1 MTEYDAAS
9 AAVEAALAAGARY
22 ADARVM
28 HRRHESMDARNG
40 EIEEL
45 TQDESAGVGV
55 RALVGSSWGFYA
67 VPDLSD
73 AAARAAGDDPA
84 RYSFAMLRSRHIGA
98 YHTDDAIFYFSD
110 GLARQPA
117 AHVDALVAHE
127 VAHEI
132 LGHAGRRAA
141 VALGTTAG
149 LTVMGVIV
157 PGLSLADL
165 VINPLIVRAF
175 SRDQEIAADL
185 RAVDVLGAMGHDC
198 PRRTLADAL
207 RAAAAI
213 NGQAPGGF
221 FATEPTLEERLAALE
236 PLEPDG
242 TPQTSA
248 AQRAAPTP

>member
-1 MTEYDAAS
+1 MQAIA
-9 AAVEAALAAGARY
+9 AAVVALLAAGCA
-22 ADARVM
+22 ASHPD
-28 HRRHESMDARNG
+28 
-40 EIEEL
+40 
-45 TQDESAGVGV
+45 
-55 RALVGSSWGFYA
+55 RAYFAS
-67 VPDLSD
+67 LSD
-73 AAARAAGDDPA
+73 PTAVRLSHTLYRAARAAGDDPA
-84 RYSFAMLRSRHIGA
+84 RYSFAMLRSRHVGA
-98 YHTDDAIFYFSD
+98 YHTDEAIFYFSD
-110 GLARQPA
+110 GLAQQPA

-141 VALGTTAG
+141 LALGTTAG

-175 SRDQEIAADL
+175 SRDQEIAADV
-185 RAVDVLGAMGHDC
+185 RAVGVIRAMGYES

-213 NGQAPGGF
+213 NGEPPGGF

-236 PLEPDG
+236 PLELER
-242 TPQTSA
+242 TPQTRA
-248 AQRAAPTP
+248 TQRARPAPGSP